1 MGEQNFSGETTME
14 NWERHEKI
22 LSLLCFPTQPNIGEA
37 SIFTA
42 LVASVRVWNSPP
54 QKFGEDFCKRLI
66 ATRSSWKLKLKRVSI
81 PAFGLQAAAAR
92 LNAGLSQV
100 TLTFLAKSTIRL
112 LFFLSRLL
120 SRLIDTFPRIS
131 IVWNLIFAH
140 CLASTI
146 VEVFASEQAE
156 SESSLYALFLS

>member
-81 PAFGLQAAAAR
+81 TAFGLQAAAAR

-100 TLTFLAKSTIRL
+100 TLTFLAKSTIR
-112 LFFLSRLL
+112 
-120 SRLIDTFPRIS
+120 
-131 IVWNLIFAH
+131 
-140 CLASTI
+140 
-146 VEVFASEQAE
+146 
-156 SESSLYALFLS
+156 